1 MVQEFDLILFRA
13 FQVTSYVYAGI
24 LIAAKC
30 IH

>member
-13 FQVTSYVYAGI
+13 FQVTSYAGI